1 MGLLETLIGQPPNAD
16 VNADSDA
23 FSSPDDAVDE
33 EQGQFVQD
41 FLQVFQLALNASPY
55 FQAQMQPSES
65 SSQVPFLVSF
75 FFGKSNAIVFVF
87 FGTCCFPS
95 ILSSIDRSGPAALS
109 HRVLRHRLARSAPH
123 DVSLRPGDPGA
134 DRGVKQHSLDD

>member
-65 SSQVPFLVSF
+65 SHSISGGNV
-75 FFGKSNAIVFVF
+75 AIFSTF
-87 FGTCCFPS
+87 AEF
-95 ILSSIDRSGPAALS
+95 SGIAYLY
-109 HRVLRHRLARSAPH
+109 R
-123 DVSLRPGDPGA
+123 
-134 DRGVKQHSLDD
+134 